1 MSFTLIAS
9 IVCFLIFV
17 VILAIPKVPNA
28 VSFFILAPLTIL
40 TGVLEPKDVYG
51 VFSSGSLFLMIVI
64 GMFTHLMTI
73 SGADLVI
80 GGGRRA
86 IYEERA

>member
-17 VILAIPKVPNA
+17 VILAIPKIPNA
-28 VSFFILAPLTIL
+28 LSFFVLAPLTIL

-51 VFSSGSLFLMIVI
+51 VFSSGSLF
-64 GMFTHLMTI
+64 
-73 SGADLVI
+73 
-80 GGGRRA
+80 
-86 IYEERA
+86 